1 MISIVNYLYEGKI
14 SDAAKGAAM
23 VGGLVAGGGALYNK
37 LKHGEAFGDAGIDV
51 LKSAIGSAGLTFL
64 LNAISSDKKES
75 LKKELI
81 KNENKKK

>member
-1 MISIVNYLYEGKI
+1 MDNEGKI

-51 LKSAIGSAGLTFL
+51 PKSAIGSAGG
-64 LNAISSDKKES
+64 
-75 LKKELI
+75 
-81 KNENKKK
+81 